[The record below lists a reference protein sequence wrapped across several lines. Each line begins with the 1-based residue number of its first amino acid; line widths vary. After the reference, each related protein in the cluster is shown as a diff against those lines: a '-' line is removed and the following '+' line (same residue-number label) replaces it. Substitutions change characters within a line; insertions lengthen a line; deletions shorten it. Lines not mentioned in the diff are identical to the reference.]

1 MKLFLTP
8 SSPKKKISLN
18 YALHHRGHYNLSF
31 NFHLALI
38 TKQPKTL
45 FKIAMLCHR
54 TICIY
59 VDAKLRNFWRQFRAL
74 NFLTLSLPMNCA
86 RPRIKP
92 VFHLRG
98 NGTTTRISGPAG
110 KTRQADIIRLFIIL
124 YTHIYLEMNI
134 LKNVVPANE

>member
-98 NGTTTRISGPAG
+98 QRRVFPVQLAKHAKRISY
-110 KTRQADIIRLFIIL
+110 DFLSYYIRIF
-124 YTHIYLEMNI
+124 I
-134 LKNVVPANE
+134 LK